1 MFASAAAFFA
11 KPLVKWGALAL
22 AALGL
27 VVGALWY
34 AGHLRSEGK
43 KEGAAETTVIVQQK
57 TIEVQRKI
65 NDAESKG
72 PRTRSHAIDRLDA
85 GTF

>member
-1 MFASAAAFFA
+1 VVAIPAFLA
-11 KPLVKWGALAL
+11 KPAVKWGGLAL
-22 AALGL
+22 LGLAL

-72 PRTRSHAIDRLDA
+72 PRTKSDAELRLRA